1 MRVQSSGVSQPLTE
15 AAARPAGEKA
25 TALTADELATLLAAG
40 LEPREAVPGLF
51 LCQNDGG
58 YPITPTW
65 VPKHDAAR
73 REGILGGGAQNPL
86 QKSSSPLS
94 PGKRCGATAQ
104 SALGLYRPSVGVPET
119 FGG

>member
-1 MRVQSSGVSQPLTE
+1 MQSSGVSQPLTE

-86 QKSSSPLS
+86 QKSSSH
-94 PGKRCGATAQ
+94 T
-104 SALGLYRPSVGVPET
+104 SVLVRGVGQRRRAP
-119 FGG
+119 